1 MTLTNLKMKSSN
13 AVPYKLSLLA
23 ACTLMTCQAIGQQ
36 AAAPSGSVET
46 VVITGQASSLR
57 KSLIAQDASNKIISV
72 VSADDIGTL
81 PDVNAAEALARMPGI
96 SIQRDQGEGRYVV
109 VRGLGPDLNT
119 VTINGALV
127 PAPENSRRGVS
138 LDVLPAGMIR
148 SLEVTKTLTPDMDA
162 NSLGGTIEVKTLSAF
177 DIPGKLLTFNGG
189 LGYDQLSKQSNPF
202 GSALWADRF
211 MDGKLGVAM
220 GFSSETRKFA
230 SDDVETGGGW
240 SAGKLTSVELRDYLP
255 VRERNA
261 LSLNLD
267 YRANKDQTFYSKT
280 FWSAFSDAERRDRLG
295 ISNIT
300 GGSAAEDTAFN
311 ARAERNLRQRKY
323 TRDIVSQVIG
333 GSHAWDDW
341 KLEGRLGF
349 SSANEDQPDALNSV
363 AFRQNVTGLTFKD
376 TMLPVITAPAGSTL
390 YDPTKFTLNAITFQS
405 RLSEDKENHGK
416 FDLSR
421 KLNFGEVDSTLKFG
435 FKSSRREKTNDT
447 DQWTFNSSN
456 TTSPNYWGAG
466 PTTLNAF
473 NGSNMVDF
481 PQKIGLSIDPALV
494 RARVVGLNKAGA
506 LIVSTSAVSDWR
518 MNENIDAYYAQTS
531 TDVGNWNI
539 LAGVRQ
545 ENTNFEARG
554 NQFLTNV
561 LTSKT
566 TSRSF
571 GNTLPNLQIRNS
583 LDKETSLRAALTNS
597 VVRANFSQ
605 LAPGVSYS
613 SPTEAS
619 IGNPDLKPL
628 TSANIDAGVERML
641 GKDGV
646 VSFYYFTKDIKD
658 FTYTTNLAGTGQWA
672 GFTSAVLAVN
682 GEKAKVK
689 GYELAYTQA
698 LRQLPGALSGLIVGA
713 NTTITDSTTVLS
725 RFDKPS
731 NKFLSREVAL
741 PGQSDRV
748 VNLVL
753 GYEAGPW
760 SARVASNS
768 KSRYLLQTGSDVVDA
783 NLDAWVDG
791 QKQIDLSVKYQIN
804 KSTLLSF
811 EGLNLNKEKY
821 YVYLGNQKYNFQNE
835 QYGRTFRV
843 SLTMT
848 QF

>member
-1 MTLTNLKMKSSN
+1 
-13 AVPYKLSLLA
+13 
-23 ACTLMTCQAIGQQ
+23 
-36 AAAPSGSVET
+36 
-46 VVITGQASSLR
+46 
-57 KSLIAQDASNKIISV
+57 
-72 VSADDIGTL
+72 
-81 PDVNAAEALARMPGI
+81 
-96 SIQRDQGEGRYVV
+96 
-109 VRGLGPDLNT
+109 
-119 VTINGALV
+119 
-127 PAPENSRRGVS
+127 
-138 LDVLPAGMIR
+138 
-148 SLEVTKTLTPDMDA
+148 
-162 NSLGGTIEVKTLSAF
+162 
-177 DIPGKLLTFNGG
+177 
-189 LGYDQLSKQSNPF
+189 
-202 GSALWADRF
+202 

-267 YRANKDQTFYSKT
+267 YRANKDQTLYSKT
-280 FWSAFSDAERRDRLG
+280 FWSAFSDSERRDRLG

-300 GGSAAEDTAFN
+300 GGSAAEDTPFN

-333 GSHAWDDW
+333 GTHAWDNW

-376 TMLPVITAPAGSTL
+376 TMLPVITAPAGSSL

-405 RLSEDKENHGK
+405 RLSKDNENHGK

-421 KLNFGEVDSTLKFG
+421 KLNFGDVDSTLKFG

-456 TTSPNYWGAG
+456 VTSPNYWGAG

-494 RARVVGLNKAGA
+494 RARVAGLNKTGA

-554 NQFLTNV
+554 NQFLNNV
-561 LTSKT
+561 LTPKT
-566 TSRSF
+566 TFRNF
-571 GNTLPNLQIRNS
+571 ENTLPNLQIRNS

-628 TSANIDAGVERML
+628 TSANFDAGVERML

-658 FTYTTNLAGTGQWA
+658 FTYTTNMAGTGQWA

-725 RFDKPS
+725 RFDRPS
-731 NKFLSREVAL
+731 NKLLSREVAL

-783 NLDAWVDG
+783 SQDAWVDG

-835 QYGRTFRV
+835 QYGRTFRI

>member
-1 MTLTNLKMKSSN
+1 
-13 AVPYKLSLLA
+13 V
-23 ACTLMTCQAIGQQ
+23 
-36 AAAPSGSVET
+36 
-46 VVITGQASSLR
+46 
-57 KSLIAQDASNKIISV
+57 
-72 VSADDIGTL
+72 
-81 PDVNAAEALARMPGI
+81 
-96 SIQRDQGEGRYVV
+96 
-109 VRGLGPDLNT
+109 
-119 VTINGALV
+119 
-127 PAPENSRRGVS
+127 
-138 LDVLPAGMIR
+138 
-148 SLEVTKTLTPDMDA
+148 
-162 NSLGGTIEVKTLSAF
+162 
-177 DIPGKLLTFNGG
+177 
-189 LGYDQLSKQSNPF
+189 
-202 GSALWADRF
+202 
-211 MDGKLGVAM
+211 
-220 GFSSETRKFA
+220 
-230 SDDVETGGGW
+230 
-240 SAGKLTSVELRDYLP
+240 
-255 VRERNA
+255 
-261 LSLNLD
+261 
-267 YRANKDQTFYSKT
+267 
-280 FWSAFSDAERRDRLG
+280 
-295 ISNIT
+295 
-300 GGSAAEDTAFN
+300 
-311 ARAERNLRQRKY
+311 
-323 TRDIVSQVIG
+323 
-333 GSHAWDDW
+333 
-341 KLEGRLGF
+341 
-349 SSANEDQPDALNSV
+349 
-363 AFRQNVTGLTFKD
+363 
-376 TMLPVITAPAGSTL
+376 
-390 YDPTKFTLNAITFQS
+390 
-405 RLSEDKENHGK
+405 
-416 FDLSR
+416 
-421 KLNFGEVDSTLKFG
+421 
-435 FKSSRREKTNDT
+435 
-447 DQWTFNSSN
+447 
-456 TTSPNYWGAG
+456 TSPNYWGAG

-494 RARVVGLNKAGA
+494 RARVAGLNKAGA

-554 NQFLTNV
+554 NQFLNNV
-561 LTSKT
+561 LTPKT
-566 TSRSF
+566 TIRSF
-571 GNTLPNLQIRNS
+571 ENTLPNLQIRNS

-628 TSANIDAGVERML
+628 TSANFDAGVERML

-646 VSFYYFTKDIKD
+646 MSFYYFTKDIKD
-658 FTYTTNLAGTGQWA
+658 FTYTTNMAGTGQWA

-713 NTTITDSTTVLS
+713 NTTITDSTSVLS

-731 NKFLSREVAL
+731 NKLLSREVAL

-783 NLDAWVDG
+783 SQDAWVDG

-821 YVYLGNQKYNFQNE
+821 YVYLGNQKYNVQNE
-835 QYGRTFRV
+835 QYGRTFRI

>member
-1 MTLTNLKMKSSN
+1 MILTNLKMKTSN

-23 ACTLMTCQAIGQQ
+23 VCTLMTSQAIAQQ
-36 AAAPSGSVET
+36 AAAPSGNVET

-57 KSLIAQDASNKIISV
+57 KALIAQDASNKIISV

-96 SIQRDQGEGRYVV
+96 SVQRDQGEGRYVV

-127 PAPENSRRGVS
+127 PAPENGRRGVS

-177 DIPGKLLTFNGG
+177 DIPKKLLSVNGG
-189 LGYDQLSKQSNPF
+189 AGYDQLSKQSNPF

-211 MDGKLGVAM
+211 MDGKLGVAV

-267 YRANKDQTFYSKT
+267 YRASKDQTFYSKT
-280 FWSAFSDAERRDRLG
+280 FWSAFSDSELRDRLG

-300 GGSAAEDTAFN
+300 GGSAAEDTPFN

-333 GSHAWDDW
+333 GSHAWDNW

-376 TMLPVITAPAGSTL
+376 TMLPVITAPTGSSL

-405 RLSEDKENHGK
+405 RLSKDNENHGK

-421 KLNFGEVDSTLKFG
+421 KLNFGDVDSTLKFG

-456 TTSPNYWGAG
+456 VTSPNYWGAG
-466 PTTLNAF
+466 PTTLDAF

-481 PQKIGLSIDPALV
+481 PQKIGLSINPALV
-494 RARVVGLNKAGA
+494 RARAAGLNKAGA
-506 LIVSTSAVSDWR
+506 LIVSTSAVNDWR

-531 TDVGNWNI
+531 TDMGNWNI

-554 NQFLTNV
+554 NQFLNNV
-561 LTSKT
+561 LTPKT
-566 TSRSF
+566 TIRSF
-571 GNTLPNLQIRNS
+571 ENTLPNLQIRNN
-583 LDKETSLRAALTNS
+583 LDKETSLRAALTKS

-628 TSANIDAGVERML
+628 TSANFDAGVERML
-641 GKDGV
+641 GKDGAL
-646 VSFYYFTKDIKD
+646 SLYYFTKDIKD
-658 FTYTTNLAGTGQWA
+658 FTYTTNMAGTGQWA

-689 GYELAYTQA
+689 GYELSYTQA
-698 LRQLPGALSGLIVGA
+698 LRQLPGVLSGLIVGA

-725 RFDKPS
+725 RFDRTS
-731 NKFLSREVAL
+731 NKLLSREVAL

-783 NLDAWVDG
+783 SQDAWVDG
-791 QKQIDLSVKYQIN
+791 QRQIDLSVKYRIN

-821 YVYLGNQKYNFQNE
+821 YVYLGSQKFNFQNE
-835 QYGRTFRV
+835 QYGRTLRV